1 MAMLIQNL
9 ALPITCHHRM
19 TSSPLPSSSSS
30 LLLST
35 TIFPQNYRYVRKKWR
50 ICRAM
55 VEQNAVEGGGSS
67 SPFTKEIQ
75 RLSAKESLL
84 LAQIGCLSSAGE
96 LQVIIHDLL
105 AEGLIV
111 NDAFQVATI
120 IEKLPLMWKD
130 FKNYL
135 KHKRKEMTI
144 EDLIVQLRIKEDN
157 KAAER
162 RKSKKKDEAN
172 MVKSNKEC
180 DDLCAMFSECNLV
193 GNPREWWMD
202 SGATRHV
209 CANKEL
215 FSSFAP
221 SQVEEMIYM
230 PNSATAKVE
239 GIGKVGLKM
248 TSGKVLTL
256 NNVLYVPELRRNLI
270 SVSLLDKNRFKC
282 VTVSEKIVISKGE
295 VKDEAID
302 AFRQYKTEV
311 ENQLEKKIK
320 MIRSNRGGEY
330 ESPFAEVCVENGIVH
345 QTTVSY
351 SPQSNGIAERKN
363 RTLKEMMNVL
373 LISFGLPQNLW
384 GEAILTV
391 NRSILNRV
399 PHNNAEFFENIYPY
413 KTRHEQSSGVSKRP
427 RDEPSENVHNEE
439 NLRRSTRQRTSTTFE
454 SDFVTFLLE
463 NEPQTFKEAMSS
475 SDSFFWK
482 EAVNSEIDSILSN
495 HTWELVDLPPG
506 NKPLGS
512 KWIFKRKMKT
522 NGTIDK
528 YKARLVVKGFKQK
541 EDLGCFD
548 TYSPVTRITSI
559 RMLIALAAVYG
570 LEIHQMDVKTAF
582 LNGELEEE
590 IYMEQPEGFVVPGK
604 ENKVCQLIKSLYGL
618 KQAPKQWH
626 AKFDQTMLANGFKI
640 NECDKCVYIKD
651 TPNHQVIVCLYVD
664 DMLIISRDIF
674 DINATKRMLESKFDM
689 KDLGVADVILGI
701 RIHRTPQ
708 GLALPV
714 SLYRKGYSD
723 ANWITG
729 SNEVKS
735 TSGYASSWKSS
746 KQTCIACSTIESEFI
761 ALDKAGE
768 EAEWLRNFLEDIP
781 YWPKPMAPVCIHC
794 DSQAAIGRAGSM
806 MYNGKSRHIRQ
817 RHNTV
822 KELLSSG
829 IITVDY
835 VKSKD
840 NVSDPLTKGLSREGV
855 ERTSK
860 GMGLSS
866 RTSQHG
872 VVTGRTTDVQAIDV
886 NERIIS
892 LERLNPTPRPTTS
905 PYLEGLWNFEWFGTA
920 CPVFLATRLLF
931 GQENS
936 ADIGKFIKIRS
947 ANQKWMWD
955 CYCACENIEF
965 EGHGF
970 HPWEQPLAEMLG
982 KAAYNRSLWSGPS
995 PDLAHSGSFSAPGRP
1010 FLLHIS
1016 LIENKFVL
1024 SSKFSVEGPLRMKEE
1039 YVEGIFE
1046 TPKVDENFVPEQ
1058 LKGALD
1064 QAANTIQQLPV
1075 PIRDTV
1081 SRGLK
1086 IPLGEAFQRLIMISY
1101 LDEEI
1106 LIARNTAGEPEVLT
1120 RLDPAPDPEPI
1131 SDYES

>member
-1 MAMLIQNL
+1 ML
-9 ALPITCHHRM
+9 
-19 TSSPLPSSSSS
+19 
-30 LLLST
+30 
-35 TIFPQNYRYVRKKWR
+35 
-50 ICRAM
+50 
-55 VEQNAVEGGGSS
+55 
-67 SPFTKEIQ
+67 
-75 RLSAKESLL
+75 
-84 LAQIGCLSSAGE
+84 
-96 LQVIIHDLL
+96 
-105 AEGLIV
+105 
-111 NDAFQVATI
+111 
-120 IEKLPLMWKD
+120 
-130 FKNYL
+130 
-135 KHKRKEMTI
+135 
-144 EDLIVQLRIKEDN
+144 
-157 KAAER
+157 
-162 RKSKKKDEAN
+162 
-172 MVKSNKEC
+172 
-180 DDLCAMFSECNLV
+180 
-193 GNPREWWMD
+193 
-202 SGATRHV
+202 
-209 CANKEL
+209 
-215 FSSFAP
+215 
-221 SQVEEMIYM
+221 
-230 PNSATAKVE
+230 
-239 GIGKVGLKM
+239 
-248 TSGKVLTL
+248 
-256 NNVLYVPELRRNLI
+256 
-270 SVSLLDKNRFKC
+270 
-282 VTVSEKIVISKGE
+282 
-295 VKDEAID
+295 
-302 AFRQYKTEV
+302 
-311 ENQLEKKIK
+311 
-320 MIRSNRGGEY
+320 
-330 ESPFAEVCVENGIVH
+330 
-345 QTTVSY
+345 
-351 SPQSNGIAERKN
+351 
-363 RTLKEMMNVL
+363 
-373 LISFGLPQNLW
+373 
-384 GEAILTV
+384 
-391 NRSILNRV
+391 
-399 PHNNAEFFENIYPY
+399 
-413 KTRHEQSSGVSKRP
+413 
-427 RDEPSENVHNEE
+427 
-439 NLRRSTRQRTSTTFE
+439 
-454 SDFVTFLLE
+454 
-463 NEPQTFKEAMSS
+463 S

-506 NKPLGS
+506 NKPLGV
-512 KWIFKRKMKT
+512 KWIFKRKMNT
-522 NGTIDK
+522 DGTIDK
-528 YKARLVVKGFKQK
+528 YKARLIVKGFKQK
-541 EDLGCFD
+541 EDLGYFD

-559 RMLIALAAVYG
+559 LMLIALAAVYG
-570 LEIHQMDVKTAF
+570 LEIHQMDVKIAF

-590 IYMEQPEGFVVPGK
+590 IYMEQPEGFVVSGK

-618 KQAPKQWH
+618 KQTPKQWH

-664 DMLIISRDIF
+664 DMLIISRDIS
-674 DINATKRMLESKFDM
+674 DINATKRILESKFDM

-701 RIHRTPQ
+701 KIHRTPQ

-723 ANWITG
+723 ANWITE

-735 TSGYASSWKSS
+735 TNGYVFTTGRGAVSWKSS
-746 KQTCIACSTIESEFI
+746 KQTCIARSTMESEFI

-794 DSQAAIGRAGSM
+794 DSQAAIGWARSM
-806 MYNGKSRHIRQ
+806 MYNGKSRHIRR
-817 RHNTV
+817 RHNAV
-822 KELLSSG
+822 KELLSSE

-860 GMGLSS
+860 GMGLRP
-866 RTSQHG
+866 RTI
-872 VVTGRTTDVQAIDV
+872 VTGRTTDVQAIDV

-970 HPWEQPLAEMLG
+970 HPWKQPLAEMPG
-982 KAAYNRSLWSGPS
+982 NKYNDG
-995 PDLAHSGSFSAPGRP
+995 GMQ
-1010 FLLHIS
+1010 
-1016 LIENKFVL
+1016 IENKFVL

-1046 TPKVDENFVPEQ
+1046 TPKVDENIVPEQ

-1106 LIARNTAGEPEVLT
+1106 LIARNTAGEPVVLT